1 MYSGV
6 ILATTHQVHPRPGDL
21 EIVYLGIADVAQN
34 ITAGNEEAYKTLLRG
49 YIDFHNDFFYFP
61 ERLESGVTAD
71 MSNLCGNS
79 ANMFSFNLGNLVRRT
94 IERAGPM
101 LAW

>member
-1 MYSGV
+1 M
-6 ILATTHQVHPRPGDL
+6 HPRPGDL
-21 EIVYLGIADVAQN
+21 EIVYLGIADAAQN
-34 ITAGNEEAYKTLLRG
+34 ITASNEEAYKTLLRG

-79 ANMFSFNLGNLVRRT
+79 ANMFSFNLGNLVRQKGRSNVVT
-94 IERAGPM
+94 TSYLHYVVYFSCM
-101 LAW
+101 